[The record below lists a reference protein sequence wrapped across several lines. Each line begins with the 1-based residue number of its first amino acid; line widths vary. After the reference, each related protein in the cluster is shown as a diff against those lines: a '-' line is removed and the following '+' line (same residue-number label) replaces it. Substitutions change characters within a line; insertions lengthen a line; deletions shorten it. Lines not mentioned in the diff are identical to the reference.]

1 MSTSTELFYSS
12 ANGDRWQLVKNAE
25 TGHFAIRH
33 EPNLALGGQV
43 SEVDIAD
50 FLSRNGRS
58 PQADALRVLLGKQGI
73 MDMEDE

>member
-1 MSTSTELFYSS
+1 MSTSTEVFYSS

-33 EPNLALGGQV
+33 EPNLASGGQV

-50 FLSRNGRS
+50 FLSRSGHS
-58 PQADALRVLLGKQGI
+58 PQAEALQVLLAKQGI
-73 MDMEDE
+73 MDTEDE